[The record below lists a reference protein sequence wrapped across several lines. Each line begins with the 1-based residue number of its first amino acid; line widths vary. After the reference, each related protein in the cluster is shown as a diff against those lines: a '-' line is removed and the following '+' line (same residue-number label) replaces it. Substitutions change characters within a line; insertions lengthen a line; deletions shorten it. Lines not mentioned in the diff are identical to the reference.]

1 MAKKHLR
8 RAEQLSEHT
17 KQLKPLTVGDT
28 VMVQNQH
35 GPKANK
41 WDKTGIVIEAK
52 EHDQYLIRMD
62 GSGRPT
68 LRNRKFLRKVIP
80 YSLADKDLEGEDMN
94 IETDEPRKPARIRS
108 KPKWHDLYDFLGEG
122 KIDGSHC
129 ASK

>member
-1 MAKKHLR
+1 
-8 RAEQLSEHT
+8 
-17 KQLKPLTVGDT
+17 
-28 VMVQNQH
+28 
-35 GPKANK
+35 
-41 WDKTGIVIEAK
+41 
-52 EHDQYLIRMD
+52 MD
-62 GSGRPT
+62 GSGRPI

-108 KPKWHDLYDFLGEG
+108 KPKWHDLYHFLGEG